1 VTSVRWRPAAVVAG
15 LVLVAS
21 LVPLSGGRASQ
32 SPFVLAHLLGYAA
45 LAASL
50 AVATDSVDRPPRVR
64 LVGVAL
70 AAVVFGAL
78 IEAGQALIE
87 AGQSL
92 VPGRA
97 YSTGDVMMNGLG
109 AVVGVAGWLLV
120 DRLRG

>member
-1 VTSVRWRPAAVVAG
+1 MTLVRWRPAAVVAG

-78 IEAGQALIE
+78 IEAGQ
-87 AGQSL
+87 SL

>member
-1 VTSVRWRPAAVVAG
+1 MTGWRPAAVAG
-15 LVLVAS
+15 VVLVTS

-45 LAASL
+45 LATSL
-50 AVATDSVDRPPRVR
+50 AVATDGVDRPRRVR

-70 AAVVFGAL
+70 ATVVFGTL
-78 IEAGQALIE
+78 VE

-97 YSTGDVMMNGLG
+97 YSTGDVVVNGLG